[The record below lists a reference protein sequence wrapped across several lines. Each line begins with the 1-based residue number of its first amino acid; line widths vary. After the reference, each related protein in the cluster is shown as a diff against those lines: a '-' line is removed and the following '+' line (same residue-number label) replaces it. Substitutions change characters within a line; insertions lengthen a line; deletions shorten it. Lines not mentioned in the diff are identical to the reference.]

1 MAHRPPTFF
10 GFDPENADDFDAIT
24 VGQQVTLVCRF
35 MTLDRERM
43 MFLVKSC
50 QVP

>member
-1 MAHRPPTFF
+1 MPSP
-10 GFDPENADDFDAIT
+10 